1 MLGLSGRLSM
11 RTSSSWKCNLS
22 WGTFYYPTAMTYH
35 VQTTATLLNLYAHGG
50 GNISAIAAFMGA
62 EWQPGHRQYYISAV
76 ISPYFFAHWSFLLLP
91 KLTLVAPGNVVTVPS
106 YSTHL
111 INASLVTGACF
122 SRTSCSMHWL
132 EFITSKQAYSAFG
145 HWSWTAWVVAPITR
159 KYRASF
165 WALKDIVCILSCVD
179 ADVDKVR
186 RFSSKIALCSLC

>member
-1 MLGLSGRLSM
+1 MTLANKRPKELHLAKSPTHPEAPYRPISM
-11 RTSSSWKCNLS
+11 TCQ
-22 WGTFYYPTAMTYH
+22 
-35 VQTTATLLNLYAHGG
+35 VQTPTLPTLYAHGG

-76 ISPYFFAHWSFLLLP
+76 ISPNFFTTWNFLPLL

-132 EFITSKQAYSAFG
+132 EFITSKQAYSPFG
-145 HWSWTAWVVAPITR
+145 HWSWTAWIIAPITR

-165 WALKDIVCILSCVD
+165 LALEDIVGILRYVD
-179 ADVDKVR
+179 AVADKVR
-186 RFSSKIALCSLC
+186 KCSDLIIASSFC